1 MKVKTIKMNEMTAN
15 EIAKQLKAARSVAVF
30 CHVRPDGDALGSGLA
45 LVGALRGA
53 GKSACMLCEDPAPE
67 RLRIFPAM
75 SEVLTVLPK
84 DCAFDLLVS
93 VDCADIARLGTFA
106 GFFEKFRGISVNID
120 HHISNSRFAKINY
133 VRECTATCEMMPEIL
148 KAADMPVT
156 KDTADLLAL
165 GLLTDSGNFSHRDVT
180 ADTFA
185 VASLLRAAGADFSY
199 IGYEMFSRQ
208 TKNRALLYARALA
221 SMRFCLGDRLA
232 FITVTQKDLA
242 ETDTDKSHTEGFVD
256 FALTIEGV
264 EVSVAVLEVKRGQY
278 KISLR
283 SKRANVNAVAS
294 EFGGGGH
301 VLASGCMLFGEYE
314 EVIDRLSYAVSKQ
327 L

>member
-1 MKVKTIKMNEMTAN
+1 MDF
-15 EIAKQLKAARSVAVF
+15 AKYSFYDKLTDKEREFFLASLRRRSF
-30 CHVRPDGDALGSGLA
+30 
-45 LVGALRGA
+45 GA
-53 GKSACMLCEDPAPE
+53 GQDVYRGDCTGLIFTEKGRLCAYTLSAEGREITLYRLTEEDVCLFSA
-67 RLRIFPAM
+67 
-75 SEVLTVLPK
+75 S
-84 DCAFDLLVS
+84 CALENTDFDV
-93 VDCADIARLGTFA
+93 F
-106 GFFEKFRGISVNID
+106 
-120 HHISNSRFAKINY
+120 
-133 VRECTATCEMMPEIL
+133 VR
-148 KAADMPVT
+148 
-156 KDTADLLAL
+156 
-165 GLLTDSGNFSHRDVT
+165 
-180 ADTFA
+180 
-185 VASLLRAAGADFSY
+185 
-199 IGYEMFSRQ
+199 
-208 TKNRALLYARALA
+208 
-221 SMRFCLGDRLA
+221 
-232 FITVTQKDLA
+232 A

>member
-1 MKVKTIKMNEMTAN
+1 M
-15 EIAKQLKAARSVAVF
+15 
-30 CHVRPDGDALGSGLA
+30 DALFTAHFVRKLVLWHTPNFNFIMFVRRA
-45 LVGALRGA
+45 LYVLMPLIRSTSECETLNMATFLLELFGDLSKMMESEKVFREWSDGNCCFL
-53 GKSACMLCEDPAPE
+53 KSINAPE
-67 RLRIFPAM
+67 N
-75 SEVLTVLPK
+75 
-84 DCAFDLLVS
+84 
-93 VDCADIARLGTFA
+93 G
-106 GFFEKFRGISVNID
+106 
-120 HHISNSRFAKINY
+120 
-133 VRECTATCEMMPEIL
+133 
-148 KAADMPVT
+148 
-156 KDTADLLAL
+156 
-165 GLLTDSGNFSHRDVT
+165 
-180 ADTFA
+180 
-185 VASLLRAAGADFSY
+185 Y